1 MKKMDK
7 KRLKYRSNLLL
18 EYENKKDGSFEDI
31 VQEERTKNNKFKEVV
46 KSCLKNHGT
55 SNSLSEKKL
64 AIL

>member
-18 EYENKKDGSFEDI
+18 EYENKKDGSFED
-31 VQEERTKNNKFKEVV
+31 VMQGERTKNNKFKEVIQ
-46 KSCLKNHGT
+46 SCLKNHGT

-64 AIL
+64 AII